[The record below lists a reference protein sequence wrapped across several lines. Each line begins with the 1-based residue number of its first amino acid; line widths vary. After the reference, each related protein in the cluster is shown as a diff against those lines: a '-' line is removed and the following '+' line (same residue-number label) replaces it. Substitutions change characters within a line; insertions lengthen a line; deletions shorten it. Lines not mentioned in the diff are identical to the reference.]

1 MNKSFL
7 AIGASAAVMLFAGCA
22 STEITDP
29 DNYESNIR
37 QEGNISAEE
46 MIKAAKAATHNA
58 MTNAKFIS
66 FLKKYK
72 KEKNDPD
79 AIPILKLDQTIND
92 SDDPD
97 LNTSMITDIINE
109 TLINAGK
116 VDVTLAE
123 GRELTQ
129 AISKSRKLEIDE
141 NFDQTT
147 VAKSGTL
154 QAARLVLRPK
164 VTSNTT
170 NNGSQK
176 VIVTSFT
183 MEMADIHTGLKIW
196 NYSKR
201 LGYKKEK
208 GLTGW

>member
-22 STEITDP
+22 STEINDP

-92 SDDPD
+92 TNDPD

-123 GRELTQ
+123 GRDRTQ
-129 AISKSRKLEIDE
+129 AIGKSRDLENDE

-147 VAKSGTL
+147 VAKRGTL

-183 MEMADIHTGLKIW
+183 MDMADIHTGLTMWK
-196 NYSKR
+196 YSKR